1 MEDTKRKDGRQSNDE
16 MTKNVEKVKALK
28 GVKGRLLK
36 IIVPCVSLAII
47 IIILLSY
54 SASKKIII
62 DKAKEQITAES
73 RAQTGEIETWSEGI
87 LSALRMIH
95 HDLNTIQMSEDLR
108 EVYLQSIVEM
118 NENFPT
124 GVYIGD
130 ENGNYTDMSGW
141 EPGADFVVTERDWY
155 KEGLEHTEF
164 AYGAPYLDADTGEY
178 VVSATTLLENP
189 EGIKTVAAADVY
201 LSKVSERVASI
212 KIMDKGS
219 SFLVDSQSSEILAH
233 QEKKLIG
240 SKVRDNG
247 NAFLDKVSEKIE
259 SGDTKA
265 ELVSVDNVN
274 YYVVTEPVDNT
285 NWVLV
290 SAIKETDILS
300 DLYVLQEKM
309 ILILILAV
317 AVISLVMVRIV
328 HTIILPIKGLTE
340 NIGRITE
347 GDFTVEIAPKGQDEI
362 SKMGSSMQNF
372 IEAMRKTIG
381 EIFSISSY
389 LNEQAEM
396 SSETSETL
404 YHSAANQS
412 DSMQEL
418 KDTVEEL
425 AKSVSEVAENATSLA
440 IVVSETG
447 ENGANAKEKME
458 ETVRISKKG
467 RDDMEQ
473 VKEAMGTIQDSIG
486 QLEESVGKVGGSTEE
501 IKKFVE
507 IIGDIASQTNLLSL
521 NAAIEAARAGEAGRG
536 FAVVAEEIRNLA
548 ETSADSVNQ
557 ISAITSEIN
566 GLVEDA
572 VEKTKVS
579 TGNIN
584 ESSQL
589 ILTASDTF
597 QQIYETVGA
606 TNGIVQKMIEEVEKV
621 DEVAASVAAI
631 TQEQSACAEE
641 ILATSENLAQE
652 AVKVTSNSGD
662 VANSAQNV
670 AVNAEKLAEEMRRFK
685 V

>member
-1 MEDTKRKDGRQSNDE
+1 
-16 MTKNVEKVKALK
+16 
-28 GVKGRLLK
+28 
-36 IIVPCVSLAII
+36 
-47 IIILLSY
+47 
-54 SASKKIII
+54 
-62 DKAKEQITAES
+62 
-73 RAQTGEIETWSEGI
+73 
-87 LSALRMIH
+87 
-95 HDLNTIQMSEDLR
+95 
-108 EVYLQSIVEM
+108 M

-130 ENGNYTDMSGW
+130 EKGNYIDMSGW

-155 KEGLEHTEF
+155 LEGLEHTEF

-178 VVSATTLLENP
+178 IVSATTSLENQQ
-189 EGIKTVAAADVY
+189 GIKTVAAADVY
-201 LSKVSERVASI
+201 LNRVSERVSEI
-212 KIMDKGS
+212 KVMDKGS
-219 SFLVDSQSSEILAH
+219 SFLVDSQSREILAH
-233 QEKKLIG
+233 QERKLIG
-240 SKVRDNG
+240 SKITDNG
-247 NAFLDKVSEKIE
+247 NAFLDKVSEKID
-259 SGDTKA
+259 SGNTKA
-265 ELVSVDNVN
+265 ELVSVENVN

-285 NWVLV
+285 SWVLV
-290 SAIKETDILS
+290 SAIQEKDILS

-317 AVISLVMVRIV
+317 FVISLIMVRIV

-362 SKMGSSMQNF
+362 SKMGNSMQNF
-372 IEAMRKTIG
+372 IEAMRRTIG
-381 EIFSISSY
+381 EIFNISSY
-389 LNEQAEM
+389 LNEQAEQ

-404 YHSAANQS
+404 YHSAAAQS

-447 ENGANAKEKME
+447 ENGANAKQKME

-521 NAAIEAARAGEAGRG
+521 NAAIEAARAGEAGKG
-536 FAVVAEEIRNLA
+536 FAVVAEEIRSLA

-557 ISAITSEIN
+557 ISDITFEIN
-566 GLVEDA
+566 KLVEDA

-584 ESSQL
+584 DSSQL

-606 TNGIVQKMIEEVEKV
+606 TNGIVQQMIEEVEKV

-631 TQEQSACAEE
+631 TEEQSACAEE
-641 ILATSENLAQE
+641 ILATSESLAQE